1 VEGEITFQSKTI
13 GTRKETGFSA
23 EVLSLTDRQA
33 GAAIDAP
40 ADSAPLRD
48 QRLVRAAQWGCRNA
62 FDELISLYSK
72 RVRRTILG
80 ITKNPEDAEDAMQ
93 DTFLRAFMAIGRFE
107 GRATFYSWL
116 TRIAINSAFMVLR
129 RQRSRREV
137 SLHSSLDWN
146 GEIVPMDVM
155 DSAAGPEQVCC
166 EQQRHALLTAVMGFA
181 SAGVWE
187 WLRDRRTTK
196 REREARRD
204 AQLERRNVFQRET
217 LLELQDVLMKMTHTT
232 FSILVRHVATLAPE
246 DETDILVPPPDLDLK
261 HRDAMVRIS
270 ILCVRLHDE
279 TLVSLVNDFT
289 NNLFGATSGND
300 LTQRERKILSAVQT
314 RELID
319 ERIRVLLRE
328 MDNSEILS

>member
-1 VEGEITFQSKTI
+1 M
-13 GTRKETGFSA
+13 A
-23 EVLSLTDRQA
+23 EP
-33 GAAIDAP
+33 AA
-40 ADSAPLRD
+40 
-48 QRLVRAAQWGCRNA
+48 
-62 FDELISLYSK
+62 
-72 RVRRTILG
+72 
-80 ITKNPEDAEDAMQ
+80 
-93 DTFLRAFMAIGRFE
+93 
-107 GRATFYSWL
+107 ATVNWWL
-116 TRIAINSAFMVLR
+116 
-129 RQRSRREV
+129 
-137 SLHSSLDWN
+137 
-146 GEIVPMDVM
+146 P
-155 DSAAGPEQVCC
+155 
-166 EQQRHALLTAVMGFA
+166 LLTAVMGFA

-217 LLELQDVLMKMTHTT
+217 LLELQDVLMKMMHTT

-261 HRDAMVRIS
+261 HRDAMVRSS